1 MQYPACKSL
10 DVPTDVLFCHW
21 EELSHMAVSSC
32 SAFGHYRA
40 AFLDTIHWVRHLVY
54 SGRVTQTLLT
64 RWWAGFLLLLL
75 ECHHVINC
83 EDMYVC
89 GQFDMD
95 LSKLC
100 QLKKRTYKSFGMKHI
115 LGWVKGPSPH
125 HTKKTQALL
134 PVQDTFHFHLG
145 FDLRYPRRSTSPLHV
160 WSNGI
165 DPHHWWSW
173 SASRNWWSDLVD
185 ASNVFRN
192 KIYLWC
198 SWQVDL
204 KQENFRNITRWFMII
219 HFFFGKKRVFKKFI
233 SVSLDSTRPVV
244 DSTPFLVDTWPRRFF
259 QFTRKVN

>member
-1 MQYPACKSL
+1 MQYLACKSL

-40 AFLDTIHWVRHLVY
+40 AFLDTMHWVRHLVY

-64 RWWAGFLLLLL
+64 RWWAGFLLLL

-100 QLKKRTYKSFGMKHI
+100 HWKTHIQIIWYETHSWLGQRTLSTSHKK
-115 LGWVKGPSPH
+115 
-125 HTKKTQALL
+125 KKQALL
-134 PVQDTFHFHLG
+134 PVQGRVLFSLG

-173 SASRNWWSDLVD
+173 SASRNWWSDLADVSICF
-185 ASNVFRN
+185 ATNICLVFMTSGSETG
-192 KIYLWC
+192 KLQKHHQVIHDHPFF
-198 SWQVDL
+198 WQKGSL
-204 KQENFRNITRWFMII
+204 K
-219 HFFFGKKRVFKKFI
+219 
-233 SVSLDSTRPVV
+233 S
-244 DSTPFLVDTWPRRFF
+244 
-259 QFTRKVN
+259 